1 MLERSG
7 NPALAGK
14 EEIVNEIRGRRWRLA
29 ESLKLHNISETKEFI
44 DDLGILAVF
53 SDKVLPNLYEATYSA
68 EEPRADGWNWDKID
82 RAWQIALT
90 LTREKQIYYGKLIR
104 KKNLL
109 ISMKLF
115 ASFYRLWCGS
125 DYLDEYYSGH
135 LSKTGKDIM
144 DVFTKY
150 KVLSTHQIRSY
161 VLLRGKEGTKALHR
175 ALVELQAKGMLTCV
189 GSIRKATSSWD
200 TFLWGIPED
209 WIPEDIKI
217 EAENIEREKAMS
229 NIIKKFVYTLVITD
243 ELTITR
249 FFKWE
254 HNQVN
259 ELTEQLI
266 KEDIL
271 RAIEFRNHKCL
282 TTEAL

>member
-1 MLERSG
+1 
-7 NPALAGK
+7 
-14 EEIVNEIRGRRWRLA
+14 
-29 ESLKLHNISETKEFI
+29 
-44 DDLGILAVF
+44 
-53 SDKVLPNLYEATYSA
+53 
-68 EEPRADGWNWDKID
+68 
-82 RAWQIALT
+82 
-90 LTREKQIYYGKLIR
+90 
-104 KKNLL
+104 
-109 ISMKLF
+109 
-115 ASFYRLWCGS
+115 
-125 DYLDEYYSGH
+125 
-135 LSKTGKDIM
+135 
-144 DVFTKY
+144 
-150 KVLSTHQIRSY
+150 
-161 VLLRGKEGTKALHR
+161 LRGKEGTKALHR